1 MRRREFL
8 AVAGLSA
15 TVSTAGCL
23 DSVLG
28 RERRLARVALSNADD
43 DSHRF
48 DLRVARDGET
58 VHESTHEV
66 RGASDDRIFSAV
78 PDCDW
83 GTTPGDYEVFARVDG
98 GEWLSK
104 AVSAGSDEWRD
115 SVSCVSAQVRYGD
128 SLWIDFRDDC
138 DELFAVSPETC
149 LADDGTD
156 TA

>member
-28 RERRLARVALSNADD
+28 RERRLARVGLSNFADE
-43 DSHRF
+43 SHRF
-48 DLRVARDGET
+48 DLRVARDDET

-66 RGASDDRIFSAV
+66 RGASDDRIFGTA

-98 GEWLSK
+98 GEWASR
-104 AVSAGSDEWRD
+104 SASEIGERWDD
-115 SVSCVSAQVRYGD
+115 SASCVSAHVQYGD
-128 SLWIDFRDDC
+128 SLWIDIRGDC
-138 DELFAVSPETC
+138 DELFTVSPETC
-149 LADDGTD
+149 LVGDET
-156 TA
+156 TL